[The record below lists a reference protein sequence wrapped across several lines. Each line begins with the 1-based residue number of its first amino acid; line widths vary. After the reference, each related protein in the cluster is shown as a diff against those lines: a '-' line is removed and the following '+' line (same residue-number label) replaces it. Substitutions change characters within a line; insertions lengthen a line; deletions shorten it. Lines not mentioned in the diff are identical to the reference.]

1 MGETHR
7 MVFWRPSIFLWVY
20 LTATVFSLTASGP
33 CAEIRDAYKSSQ
45 CCSADPDL
53 QAQFN
58 GTQTTCGNVKHNFQQ
73 QGCCSKKYNNTKLI
87 PGVGLVSAVCD
98 RTTDSP
104 LVYLEFDSSD
114 LAAINGGSVIA
125 DFSIDLPAGC
135 PPYAHVFT
143 SFASPGHPAWD
154 MRSFAGGVDGGF
166 GRPQFDIHFM
176 AHSDDERVDM
186 TVCTALADNPIQCD
200 LSATDD
206 ATTKFTVLPDA
217 EYMVGFFNDDSF
229 GGHAVI
235 GHGMHLI
242 ANVDVDVATCT
253 SNGTYGNWAD
263 CHNQFISAYPA
274 SMGSC
279 GSPGCAFVDH
289 NCSCGYWQ
297 DGVSPILNSY
307 NGRVI
312 GNEIMPALDHV
323 ARLGSTLSNP
333 YY

>member
-1 MGETHR
+1 

-20 LTATVFSLTASGP
+20 LTATVFALTASGP

-58 GTQTTCGNVKHNFQQ
+58 GTQTTCGNVKHDFQQ
-73 QGCCSKKYNNTKLI
+73 QGCCSKKYSNTELI

-154 MRSFAGGVDGGF
+154 MRSFAGGVDGDH
-166 GRPQFDIHFM
+166 P
-176 AHSDDERVDM
+176 
-186 TVCTALADNPIQCD
+186 TLN
-200 LSATDD
+200 L
-206 ATTKFTVLPDA
+206 
-217 EYMVGFFNDDSF
+217 N
-229 GGHAVI
+229 
-235 GHGMHLI
+235 
-242 ANVDVDVATCT
+242 
-253 SNGTYGNWAD
+253 
-263 CHNQFISAYPA
+263 A
-274 SMGSC
+274 SQITE
-279 GSPGCAFVDH
+279 V
-289 NCSCGYWQ
+289 
-297 DGVSPILNSY
+297 
-307 NGRVI
+307 
-312 GNEIMPALDHV
+312 
-323 ARLGSTLSNP
+323 
-333 YY
+333 